1 MANANIAENDN
12 MAGLDTNVPIPNT
25 LDKIGCLKN
34 RVKIKYFSCYVYC
47 LTTNKIFFLL
57 KKKRKQINH
66 WAAHSDVY

>member
-1 MANANIAENDN
+1 MATANIADNDDI
-12 MAGLDTNVPIPNT
+12 AGLDTNVLIPNT

-34 RVKIKYFSCYVYC
+34 RVNKYFSCYVYC
-47 LTTNKIFFLL
+47 LTTNKICHLR